1 MADHPP
7 RSPLAA
13 RRLALG
19 AAAEERAAA
28 WYAAR
33 GWEVVARN
41 WRCREG
47 ELDLVVARG
56 STLAFVEV
64 KARSSTRFGTPAE
77 AVTPQKQARIRTLAL
92 TFLRETGARARTLR
106 FDVVAVLGGQLEVL
120 EGAF

>member
-1 MADHPP
+1 AGDARDPGPHGPAAAPPLTRRDRATPRAVTGRGDDAGMADHPP

-56 STLAFVEV
+56 STLAFV
-64 KARSSTRFGTPAE
+64 
-77 AVTPQKQARIRTLAL
+77 
-92 TFLRETGARARTLR
+92 
-106 FDVVAVLGGQLEVL
+106 
-120 EGAF
+120 